1 MPFDRKH
8 SLNSALTRMTYFTLT
23 YANNMCAEA
32 FNYLKGEA
40 NCFSFLL
47 FYKFFHCSSV

>member
-8 SLNSALTRMTYFTLT
+8 SLNSALTRMTYFTST
-23 YANNMCAEA
+23 YANSMRVEA
-32 FNYLKGEA
+32 FNYLKCEA
-40 NCFSFLL
+40 NCFFLL